1 MSKNTYHAR
10 GKLIDGYHAEEH
22 PNYNSWSGMKSRCMN
37 SDHTSYINYGGR
49 GIYYVPEW
57 EHFENFCKDMGVR
70 PSKHHSIER
79 IDNDGPYAPWNCK
92 WATRHEQSM
101 NRRLFANNSTG
112 YRGVTKMPNGRYKAR
127 VDVNGRKYTVGQT
140 FSAAE
145 QASIA
150 RDRLC
155 ALVLS
160 GKDVSHITERKARYD
175 NPTGMRGITKN
186 KNGYLVRITCGGKRH
201 YVGTYKSLDEAESMR
216 DDAESKCENGV
227 FERVFGARNNS
238 ATGVRGVG
246 VRPDGRFVARVTKNG
261 KRIFLGYFDTVD
273 EAEEAINNAKQG

>member
-37 SDHTSYINYGGR
+37 SDHPSYINYGGR

-57 EHFENFCKDMGVR
+57 GHFENFCKDMGVR

-112 YRGVTKMPNGRYKAR
+112 HRGVTKTANGRYKAR
-127 VDVNGRKYTVGQT
+127 VDVNGKKYAVGQT
-140 FSAAE
+140 FSTAE
-145 QASIA
+145 QASVA

-175 NPTGMRGITKN
+175 NPTGMRGISKN
-186 KNGYLVRITCGGKRH
+186 ENGYLVRITCGGKRH
-201 YVGTYKSLDEAESMR
+201 YIGTCTSLDEAKTMR
-216 DDAESKCENGV
+216 DDAEYRCKNGI
-227 FERVFGARNNS
+227 FGRTLGPRNNS
-238 ATGVRGVG
+238 STGVRGVG
-246 VRPDGRFVARVTKNG
+246 IRSDGRFVARVTVNG
-261 KRIFLGYFDTVD
+261 KRIFLGYFDTID
-273 EAEEAINNAKQG
+273 EAEEAVNNAKQG